1 MPMQLKTPE
10 ELADMLLERGITSS
24 QGLTRQELRMEM
36 TKRLAYINFY
46 RIYPYFIS
54 LTQEGDLSQMPD
66 SAGIFRPGTCW
77 EDIWKAYMFDRK
89 LRGVLMDAIS
99 RIEVALR
106 AQIVECWGDYSG
118 DAYPHLNLRTY
129 RASFL
134 RKKNPNEDSSSEWKH
149 FCATVEKYFK
159 RNKAAHCEVHVELR
173 KAQTLADLPVWALVE
188 FTTLGNLETLL
199 CYGLKKNLVLR
210 IAQNMGF
217 KRADTFTS
225 AISLLT
231 RVRNACAH
239 QSRVWNR
246 YWLTGQS
253 TPILRNVDKEFAD
266 VSRLDRIGAALT
278 ICQQLLLTIAPQS
291 EWKDR
296 LVELLHSE
304 LSPTTHIHKILGF
317 LTPEWHRSPIWVAP
331 QS

>member
-1 MPMQLKTPE
+1 MTQKLKTPD
-10 ELADMLLERGITSS
+10 ELATSLVEMGITSS
-24 QGLTRQELRMEM
+24 AGFSSQKLHQVITA
-36 TKRLAYINFY
+36 RLKHVNYY
-46 RIYPYFIS
+46 RLYPY
-54 LTQEGDLSQMPD
+54 LTLFLRTKESNGHIVLLNTFHPS
-66 SAGIFRPGTCW
+66 TYW
-77 EDIWKAYMFDRK
+77 EDVWKLYMFDRK
-89 LRGVLMDAIS
+89 LQGALMDAIS

-106 AQIVECWGDYSG
+106 AQIVECWGAYSG

-134 RKKNPNEDSSSEWKH
+134 RKKDPNDNNSSAWKH
-149 FCATVEKYFK
+149 FCAAVEKYFK
-159 RNKAAHCEVHVELR
+159 RNKAAHCEVHAELC

-188 FTTLGNLETLL
+188 FTTLGNLESLL
-199 CYGLKKNLVLR
+199 CYGLKKNLVLS
-210 IAQNMGF
+210 IAQKMGF
-217 KRADTFTS
+217 SRADTFTS

-253 TPILRNVDKEFAD
+253 TPILRNVSAEFAA

-278 ICQQLLLTIAPQS
+278 ICRILLRTIAPQS

-304 LSPTTHIHKILGF
+304 LSPTTHIHRTLGF
-317 LTPEWHRSPIWVAP
+317 LTPEWYRSPLWATP
-331 QS
+331 

>member
-1 MPMQLKTPE
+1 MPQNLKTPD
-10 ELADMLLERGITSS
+10 ELAASLISRGVTSS
-24 QGLTRQELRMEM
+24 TGLNSQELHQEIAR
-36 TKRLAYINFY
+36 RLRHVNYH
-46 RIYPYFIS
+46 RIYPY
-54 LTQEGDLSQMPD
+54 LTLFLHTKEVNGQIVFLNTFHSE
-66 SAGIFRPGTCW
+66 TYW
-77 EDIWKAYMFDRK
+77 EDIWKLYMFDRK
-89 LRGVLMDAIS
+89 LRGALMDAIS

-106 AQIVECWGDYSG
+106 AQIVECWGAYSG

-134 RKKNPNEDSSSEWKH
+134 RKKNPNDDSSSEWKH
-149 FCATVEKYFK
+149 FCAAVEKYFK

-253 TPILRNVDKEFAD
+253 SPILRNVDKEFAA
-266 VSRLDRIGAALT
+266 VSRLDRIGAAMT

-296 LVELLHSE
+296 LVELLRSE

-331 QS
+331 QG

>member
-1 MPMQLKTPE
+1 MPKQLKTPE

-54 LTQEGDLSQMPD
+54 FTQEGDLSQMLD
-66 SAGIFRPGTCW
+66 SAGIFRPSTCW

-89 LRGVLMDAIS
+89 LRGALMDAIS

-106 AQIVECWGDYSG
+106 AQIVECWGAYSG

-134 RKKNPNEDSSSEWKH
+134 RKKNPNDDSSSEWKH
-149 FCATVEKYFK
+149 FCAAVEKYFK

-253 TPILRNVDKEFAD
+253 SPILRNVDKEFAA
-266 VSRLDRIGAALT
+266 VSRLDRIGAAMT

-331 QS
+331 QG

>member
-1 MPMQLKTPE
+1 MPKQLKTPE

-24 QGLTRQELRMEM
+24 QGLTQQELRMEM

-54 LTQEGDLSQMPD
+54 FTQEGDFSQMLD

-89 LRGVLMDAIS
+89 LRGALMDAIS

-106 AQIVECWGDYSG
+106 AQIVECWGAYSG

-129 RASFL
+129 RTSFL
-134 RKKNPNEDSSSEWKH
+134 RKKNPNDDSSSEWKH
-149 FCATVEKYFK
+149 FCAAVEKYFK

-217 KRADTFTS
+217 KRTDTFTS

-246 YWLTGQS
+246 YWLTGHS
-253 TPILRNVDKEFAD
+253 SPILRNVDKEFTA
-266 VSRLDRIGAALT
+266 VSRLDRIGAAMT

-291 EWKDR
+291 EWKER